1 MAIVKEIKQIGKLLE
16 KIGNIPEIE
25 KAEVINIPE
34 DVEADVGIKIIPKN
48 PKDRYKIIEKL
59 NDLEWEIYD
68 KTGSLPVI
76 YWEFEYKIIK

>member
-1 MAIVKEIKQIGKLLE
+1 MAVIKEIKYIGRLLE
-16 KIGNIPEIE
+16 KIGNIPAIE

-34 DVEADVGIKIIPKN
+34 NVEADIGIKITPKN
-48 PKDRYKIIEKL
+48 LKDRYKIIEKL

-76 YWEFEYKIIK
+76 YWEFEYKT